1 MTLSKSWRSP
11 RIIDRWSR
19 SASTTRSRLPVRPLT
34 RSIRIRTDDV
44 FADSLVN
51 KLNLQNPEMQ
61 LRKVVNHPYLFYWP
75 KDSYGNELLDEELMN
90 ASGKLLLLSQI
101 LDRLLAEGHKVL
113 IFSNFA
119 RMLDIVHD
127 WLNIVKQMEVYR
139 IDGSTKEFERGPQV
153 SDFND
158 PDSGE
163 SPSSRASWM
172 GGTDATV

>member
-1 MTLSKSWRSP
+1 
-11 RIIDRWSR
+11 
-19 SASTTRSRLPVRPLT
+19 
-34 RSIRIRTDDV
+34 
-44 FADSLVN
+44 
-51 KLNLQNPEMQ
+51 MQ
-61 LRKVVNHPYLFYWP
+61 LRKVVNHPFLFYWP

-127 WLNIVKQMEVYR
+127 WLNIVKKLEVYR
-139 IDGSTKEFERGPQV
+139 IDGTTKEHERGPQV
-153 SDFND
+153 TDFNN

-163 SPSSRASWM
+163 SSVHLRGGSAVLMRRGRRQGVPLDDSSGRD
-172 GGTDATV
+172 GYQPHGCRHCHLPRQ